1 VERDRFLARVT
12 SELAFATLGDPA
24 DIDPGPLVP
33 DLGEVD
39 LVATFAENLAR
50 IGGVVHLDEDPASVV
65 RRLASEHGAADCLAW
80 DGRYLPGLGA
90 GLTEILPVRPHTVG
104 ADDRLAIQGSHLDV
118 KLGVTGAEAGFAESG
133 TIVLRSGPG
142 RPRMASL
149 IPLVHVALL
158 ERSSLF
164 RSLSHWGAER
174 ADSMAE
180 VANVVFITGP
190 SRTADIEQII
200 TMGVHGPKHLHVV
213 LV

>member
-12 SELAFATLGDPA
+12 SELAFATLGDPP

-39 LVATFAENLAR
+39 LVATFAENLKR
-50 IGGVVHLDEDPASVV
+50 IGGVVHLDEDPAAVV
-65 RRLASEHGAADCLAW
+65 RRLASDHGAADCLAW
-80 DGRYLPGLGA
+80 DGEFLPGLGA
-90 GLTEILPVRPHTVG
+90 RLTEILPVRPHTVG
-104 ADDRLAIQGSHLDV
+104 PEDRLTIQASHADV

-158 ERSSLF
+158 ERDSLF

-174 ADSMAE
+174 AGSMAE

>member
-12 SELAFATLGDPA
+12 SELAFATLGDPP

-39 LVATFAENLAR
+39 LVATFAENLVR
-50 IGGVVHLDEDPASVV
+50 IGGAVHLDEDPAEVV
-65 RRLASEHGAADCLAW
+65 RRLAAEHGARDCLAW
-80 DGRYLPGLGA
+80 DGRYLPELGER
-90 GLTEILPVRPHTVG
+90 LIEILPMRPHSVG
-104 ADDRLAIQGSHLDV
+104 LDDRLAIQSSHADLI
-118 KLGVTGAEAGFAESG
+118 LGVTGAEAGFAESG
-133 TIVLRSGPG
+133 TVVLRSGPG

-149 IPLVHVALL
+149 IPLVHVAIL
-158 ERSSLF
+158 ERSAIF

-174 ADSMAE
+174 AGSMAE

>member
-1 VERDRFLARVT
+1 MERDRFLARVT
-12 SELAFATLGDPA
+12 GELAFASLGDPP

-33 DLGEVD
+33 ELGEID
-39 LVATFAENLAR
+39 LVATFVENLVR
-50 IGGVVHLDEDPASVV
+50 IGGVVHLDEDPAGVV
-65 RRLASEHGAADCLAW
+65 RRLAAEHGARDCLAW
-80 DGRYLPGLGA
+80 DGRYLPGLGER
-90 GLTEILPVRPHTVG
+90 LSDVLPVRPHVVG
-104 ADDRLAIQGSHLDV
+104 TNDRRAIQSSHADLI
-118 KLGVTGAEAGFAESG
+118 LGVTGAEAGFAESG

-158 ERSSLF
+158 ERSALF

-174 ADSMAE
+174 AGSIDE